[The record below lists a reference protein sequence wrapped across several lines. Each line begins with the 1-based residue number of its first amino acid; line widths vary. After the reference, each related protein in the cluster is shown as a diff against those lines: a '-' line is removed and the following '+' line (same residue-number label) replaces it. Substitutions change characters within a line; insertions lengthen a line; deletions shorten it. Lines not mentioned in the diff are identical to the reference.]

1 VRSEGER
8 LNLECGC
15 PCFSAGCCRAGVSVM
30 IVVVNIVVIINVI
43 IIDTIIFTLI
53 SSPPVAVDDLDTIS
67 ATALQ
72 HRSKQATVQDFSFKN
87 QTRFQLQTPN
97 PS

>member
-1 VRSEGER
+1 VWGEGER

-15 PCFSAGCCRAGVSVM
+15 PCFSARCCRAGVSVM
-30 IVVVNIVVIINVI
+30 IAVVNVVVIINVI
-43 IIDTIIFTLI
+43 VIDTIIITLI

-72 HRSKQATVQDFSFKN
+72 HRSKQPTVPYFSFKN
-87 QTRFQLQTPN
+87 QTRFQLQKPN